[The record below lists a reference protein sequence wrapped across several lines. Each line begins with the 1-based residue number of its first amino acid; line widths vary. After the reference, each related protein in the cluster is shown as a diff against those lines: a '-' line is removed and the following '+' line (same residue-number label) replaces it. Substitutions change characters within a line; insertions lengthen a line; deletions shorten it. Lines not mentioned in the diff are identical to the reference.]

1 MTDGEPAPPKEAEV
15 KQKPKLPP
23 KHYVDTSSITNMLCS
38 VLKFKYGK
46 EADLET
52 LLSDEKIKLFA
63 IEFLTQFFF
72 LGYVKNDPK
81 QQKTEIMG
89 VPIKDLETIA

>member
-1 MTDGEPAPPKEAEV
+1 MV
-15 KQKPKLPP
+15 
-23 KHYVDTSSITNMLCS
+23 
-38 VLKFKYGK
+38 FR
-46 EADLET
+46 
-52 LLSDEKIKLFA
+52 DEKIKLFA